1 MMPQISF
8 VKNKA
13 ALEVTSGTNLMQA
26 LLDANI
32 PVASSC
38 HGDGVCC
45 KCVIT
50 IVKGLENLSE
60 RNETEI
66 ELLDRNPLAP
76 NQRVSCQTLVLG
88 DIQVDAGYW

>member
-13 ALEVTSGTNLMQA
+13 PLTVPEGKNLMEA
-26 LLDANI
+26 LLDAKI

-50 IVKGLENLSE
+50 IVSGAGNLS
-60 RNETEI
+60 RPNETEI
-66 ELLDRNPLAP
+66 RLGERNPLSETR
-76 NQRVSCQTLVLG
+76 RVSCQTQVLG
-88 DIQVDAGYW
+88 DILIDTGYW